1 MLTMKRRILILAGTL
16 LLAAGALWLSLGG
29 SAKNSRLNG
38 SEVAKSL
45 DRLSSLCLSVGDLD
59 RAEVFS
65 QSAAS
70 IRMSQDRN
78 RYPDPGLQ
86 ANFMNLVEICCMK
99 GEYDRAERFLAKAG
113 TLSFNR
119 LLPEV
124 TQSSGAKYDPSE
136 AVYFNAKR
144 MIVLRRFADAEREL
158 KRLLAAESY
167 LYGDNFEVR
176 SGLRLYVEL
185 FYAMSKPLEAKKV
198 QALVDSKATLS
209 AQDLAPY
216 VAAKPNPDDF
226 FYHPILKSLAGHGLE
241 RDDLPGSVYR
251 SLNGCVYPISLYRSK
266 LSTYFR
272 KAELDAL
279 ARFCVAAKGKSKRD
293 IEELAGKPELRLGQV
308 GLWSS
313 SKPGEENWIYR
324 LGYLEQAANLTFV
337 DDRCIAS
344 RVLTLDEDLD
354 FQHWRAEQIVS
365 WSRGKTVP
373 EILKEF
379 GSSGLYAYSKGSALL
394 PASEPVLETLGYST
408 GSSTSASLTIKH
420 GVCTES
426 SLGIIAY

>member
-1 MLTMKRRILILAGTL
+1 M
-16 LLAAGALWLSLGG
+16 GG

-209 AQDLAPY
+209 AQDLAP
-216 VAAKPNPDDF
+216 
-226 FYHPILKSLAGHGLE
+226 
-241 RDDLPGSVYR
+241 
-251 SLNGCVYPISLYRSK
+251 
-266 LSTYFR
+266 
-272 KAELDAL
+272 
-279 ARFCVAAKGKSKRD
+279 
-293 IEELAGKPELRLGQV
+293 
-308 GLWSS
+308 
-313 SKPGEENWIYR
+313 
-324 LGYLEQAANLTFV
+324 
-337 DDRCIAS
+337 
-344 RVLTLDEDLD
+344 
-354 FQHWRAEQIVS
+354 
-365 WSRGKTVP
+365 
-373 EILKEF
+373 
-379 GSSGLYAYSKGSALL
+379 
-394 PASEPVLETLGYST
+394 
-408 GSSTSASLTIKH
+408 
-420 GVCTES
+420 
-426 SLGIIAY
+426 